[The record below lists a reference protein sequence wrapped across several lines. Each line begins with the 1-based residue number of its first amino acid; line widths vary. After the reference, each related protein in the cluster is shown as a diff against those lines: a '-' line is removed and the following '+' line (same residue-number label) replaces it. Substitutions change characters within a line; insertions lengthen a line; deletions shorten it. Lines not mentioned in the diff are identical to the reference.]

1 MDKST
6 TIAVTLATC
15 LLLLGIGLGF
25 SNFKLDLQI
34 MHILIGVSFILI
46 VVSGI
51 QNHYSRLINISPT
64 NSLAWMHFIVFSLLL
79 FLSIRALRHWY
90 FDKHHNDKKHK
101 H

>member
-6 TIAVTLATC
+6 TISVVLATM
-15 LLLLGIGLGF
+15 LLLLGTGLGF
-25 SNFKLDLQI
+25 SNFKMDLQK
-34 MHILIGVSFILI
+34 MHILIGISFILI

-64 NSLAWMHFIVFSLLL
+64 NSLAWMHFIIFSLLL

-90 FDKHHNDKKHK
+90 FGKKHK
-101 H
+101 HKH